1 MNLMTI
7 VTMAVCL
14 QVVSFYAF
22 NFDWHCRGILVIF
35 ARILVF
41 LLYFSEFSCV
51 GNECCS
57 WLQIIVMWSI
67 DFLKENI

>member
-1 MNLMTI
+1 MTI
-7 VTMAVCL
+7 VMMAVCL

-57 WLQIIVMWSI
+57 
-67 DFLKENI
+67 